1 MSENSYVLI
10 LIQSLEKKTKI
21 LDDISIMNNTQKEI
35 LSSEILD
42 MEAFEK
48 NIDEKSTLIDELLFL
63 DQGFEDIYKR
73 VKDDLTSNSNEYN
86 DQIRTM
92 KALIQEITDKSV
104 AIQADEARNKKLA
117 LNKFSFER
125 KKLKDKKTSNRVANE
140 YYKKMSKVDYTDS
153 QMIDKKK

>member
-21 LDDISIMNNTQKEI
+21 LDEITKMNYTQKEI
-35 LSSEILD
+35 LSSEELD
-42 MEAFEK
+42 VPAFEK
-48 NIDEKSTLIDELLFL
+48 NIEEKTALIDELLFL
-63 DQGFEDIYKR
+63 DKGFEEVYGR
-73 VKDDLTSNSNEYN
+73 VKEEIQNNSTDYSNE
-86 DQIRTM
+86 IRAM

-104 AIQADEARNKKLA
+104 TIQADESRNKKLA

-140 YYKKMSKVDYTDS
+140 YYRKMSKVDYTDS
-153 QMIDKKK
+153 QLIDKKK